1 MSKLPAFIDVRLLYS
16 NISGQPE
23 LAALGRT
30 IRRALLFQSC
40 RADLA
45 QAETCIAALKQ
56 ILSSSRKKGTIERA
70 ATESALL
77 MQAALLYQRAT
88 DGNGRR
94 NERGSVGVKSK
105 LPAEMI
111 QDHEL
116 IVNLRNRAI
125 AHVYH
130 DEQIGEQIWS
140 EQAIL
145 LIEQEAGFQ
154 PCVTTRTSQFNA
166 KIFESLVRLLPNAS
180 EIVRLRSV
188 EYLNKLVESLN
199 ASGISLEFLM
209 KNQIDPCQFFGT
221 LERAMQVANSAS
233 RGEASF
239 VSH

>member
-1 MSKLPAFIDVRLLYS
+1 MSKLPAFIDVRSLYS
-16 NISGQPE
+16 QISTHSE
-23 LAALGRT
+23 LAALRRT

-56 ILSSSRKKGTIERA
+56 ILRSSRKRGTIERT

-94 NERGSVGVKSK
+94 NERGSVGIKSK
-105 LPAEMI
+105 LPADMI

-116 IVNLRNRAI
+116 IVNLRNRAV

-130 DEQIGEQIWS
+130 GEQIGKQIWS

-145 LIEQEAGFQ
+145 LIEQKTGFL
-154 PCVTTRTSQFNA
+154 PCVTTRTSQFNTQ
-166 KIFESLVRLLPNAS
+166 IFESLARLLPEAS
-180 EIVRLRSV
+180 KIVRLKSV
-188 EYLNKLVESLN
+188 AHLNKLVESLN
-199 ASGISLEFLM
+199 TSGISLELLM
-209 KNQIDPCQFFGT
+209 NNQIDPRQFFGT
-221 LERAMQVANSAS
+221 LERARQVAESAS
-233 RGEASF
+233 LGDASF
-239 VSH
+239 VSN